1 VTELRHRLVEPP
13 EPDAP
18 RECRMT
24 PDEGRRR
31 APAMA
36 RLFAHLATEKNLDD
50 GIEYVFA
57 GDSPTLWD
65 DVAAYADEESACCP
79 FFPFDQ
85 PEAADG
91 IVLRVIA
98 PPDAH

>member
-1 VTELRHRLVEPP
+1 MTELRHRLVEPP

-36 RLFAHLATEKNLDD
+36 RLFANLATEKNLDD

-57 GDSPTLWD
+57 GGSPTLWD

-79 FFPFDQ
+79 FFTFDQ
-85 PEAADG
+85 QETADG

>member
-31 APAMA
+31 APTMA

-79 FFPFDQ
+79 FFTFDQ
-85 PEAADG
+85 QEAADG